1 MNSENPQGTPS
12 TTTSVLG
19 DWDATV
25 HLHEKRTLIVKTSI
39 RDKNK
44 TVAEIQIKREV
55 GLKDHDANTN
65 LMIKNLT
72 SMQQLSEAAQQDE
85 KQSESVYMYMCC
97 SIAFAS
103 LYFTSLTN
111 TYPFPIHFSVEFFT
125 DYKNTLQSVHS
136 KIDQTPIN
144 PSTLSA
150 DFQAIKMSTTST
162 KNDIIALKIKL
173 VSVTSSTVQTNLK
186 ITQADFGNRLAD
198 MDSQLSESNGD
209 IEITQKKLFESSTF
223 LSKIE
228 NEEDLK
234 KQEFRNVKEN
244 YDRAI
249 STAKNF
255 FKATKQALV
264 KNQNAH
270 DKALATHIVHHF
282 QKKLFDSQAN
292 LATATSDHTALLS
305 TLTTHHNLTSLNQL
319 PNNIHDSN
327 LAKNSLLADRSA
339 AEKLSSA
346 TSTTTTTAAL
356 LALPSRIDSLTSKKG
371 TRQKQNLQIVEWI
384 QSHSIP
390 HPECKTKKFFSKI
403 SSNLERD
410 RKKFVKSEQTLVK
423 AFASE
428 VAHSEYMDWK
438 SGKTRYV
445 TTV

>member
-85 KQSESVYMYMCC
+85 KQ
-97 SIAFAS
+97 I
-103 LYFTSLTN
+103 
-111 TYPFPIHFSVEFFT
+111 EFFT

-249 STAKNF
+249 STAKTF

-428 VAHSEYMDWK
+428 VTHSEYVDWK